1 MAGKDSGSGLSKDE
15 REALK
20 ARTKELREQEKAGK
34 NREAGLKS
42 VLAAI
47 EQMDGDDRVIA
58 EGLHQ
63 VVTEVAPELVP
74 KTFYGMPGYA
84 NSDGKVLVFV
94 QAAKKFKARYA
105 TIGFQDNAQLDDGEL
120 WATGYAVLS
129 WSESVKERFSELVK
143 KAVS

>member
-1 MAGKDSGSGLSKDE
+1 MAEKRSAGLSQDE

-47 EQMDGDDRVIA
+47 EQLDGNDREIA

-63 VVTEVAPELVP
+63 VVSEVAPELVP

-84 NSDGKVLVFV
+84 TSDGKVLVFV

-105 TIGFQDNAQLDDGEL
+105 TIGFQDNAQLDDGDL
-120 WATGYAVLS
+120 WATGYAVLT
-129 WSESVKERFSELVK
+129 WSDSVKSKFETLVK
-143 KAVS
+143 EALS